1 MPFVLTTGQRHE
13 STPFERLTERGP
25 SGGQARSSQLPVP
38 STIWIRRSGR
48 CWAMGHAKKLTQKPV
63 WSRTPTLRTYEQQ
76 VGASRGYTKPRR
88 LSGCLVTVVGRK
100 PLRGC
105 RCVGY
110 QIEARL
116 PEATLG
122 KATAAQA
129 RAWEDSKGTRDL
141 VEASLKLPGD
151 ASYRGVQLRIYG
163 CRQSLV

>member
-13 STPFERLTERGP
+13 TTSFVRLTERGRPAGKRGVCNHP
-25 SGGQARSSQLPVP
+25 S

-48 CWAMGHAKKLTQKPV
+48 CWSMGHAKKLTQKPV

-88 LSGCLVTVVGRK
+88 LSRCLITVVGRK
-100 PLRGC
+100 LLRGC
-105 RCVGY
+105 RWVGY
-110 QIEARL
+110 QN
-116 PEATLG
+116 

-141 VEASLKLPGD
+141 VEASLK
-151 ASYRGVQLRIYG
+151 
-163 CRQSLV
+163 